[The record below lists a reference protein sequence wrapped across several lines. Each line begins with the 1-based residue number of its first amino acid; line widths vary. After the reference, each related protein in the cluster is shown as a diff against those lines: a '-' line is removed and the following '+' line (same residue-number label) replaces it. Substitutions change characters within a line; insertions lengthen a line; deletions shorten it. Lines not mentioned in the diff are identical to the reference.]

1 MGKLDWKKG
10 RWSADQETDRI
21 FKAMRGWRDVA
32 GDWINYY
39 RYDAASTVIDP
50 IYDEA
55 AGSGRLYLPPI
66 RIPVLHVNHEEGGN
80 ENGDL
85 GFYYNDSLS
94 ASIAFDQ
101 FVGVGMSFADVR
113 TGEYL
118 KDRVYY
124 DQKIFRVTKLAIQGQ
139 IQQRDIIIELAATQM
154 KPDEL
159 IDDSLFVQ
167 WASDYQES

>member
-1 MGKLDWKKG
+1 
-10 RWSADQETDRI
+10 
-21 FKAMRGWRDVA
+21 
-32 GDWINYY
+32 
-39 RYDAASTVIDP
+39 
-50 IYDEA
+50 
-55 AGSGRLYLPPI
+55 
-66 RIPVLHVNHEEGGN
+66 
-80 ENGDL
+80 
-85 GFYYNDSLS
+85 
-94 ASIAFDQ
+94 
-101 FVGVGMSFADVR
+101 MSFADVR